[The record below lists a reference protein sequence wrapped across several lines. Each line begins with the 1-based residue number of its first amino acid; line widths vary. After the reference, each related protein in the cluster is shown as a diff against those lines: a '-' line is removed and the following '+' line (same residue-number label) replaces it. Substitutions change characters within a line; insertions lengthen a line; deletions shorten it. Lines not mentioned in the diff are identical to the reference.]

1 LSLSL
6 LSSAAV
12 DRLLAEIYQEEIVE
26 FLQTL
31 IRVPTVNPP
40 GDVRAA
46 SEIARTTL
54 VANGFSSQI
63 VGVDEERPNLIASVG
78 QGNPVLCFNAH
89 LDVVPPGEL
98 GAWTSPPFGAVI
110 ENGRIYGRGAGDDK
124 ASVTAQ
130 VMAGVA
136 LARSR
141 IPLTGQ
147 LVITEVADEEMGGPA
162 GTALLINGGHVKP
175 NWVIVGEQTL
185 NTVAIGEKGLAGM
198 RLTVTGKT
206 AHAALSSEGVN
217 AIEGMALIISA
228 IRRELWPKLAD
239 RTSPHFLPSSGSIT
253 KITGGVRENVV
264 PDRCEIYLDRRTIP
278 GEEPA
283 AVRDEVLAIAR
294 DAIAGIDG
302 MTVMAELDSEYC
314 PASSSD
320 PNSPH
325 VQAMLAANRHLGLSP
340 KLTGFNM
347 ATDGRYFSRAGFPT
361 IIYGPGNPRL
371 AHVANEWV
379 GIDEVVDATKAYA
392 LTALQLLGQHRE
404 LA

>member
-1 LSLSL
+1 MNFSSLTST
-6 LSSAAV
+6 AV
-12 DRLLAEIYQEEIVE
+12 DRLLSEIREEDIVK
-26 FLQTL
+26 FLQQL
-31 IRVPTVNPP
+31 VRVPSVNPP

-46 SEIARTTL
+46 SEIVKSTL
-54 VANGFSSQI
+54 AANGFSTRT
-63 VGVDEERPNLIASVG
+63 VGVDDQRPNLIASFG

-89 LDVVPPGEL
+89 LDVVPSGEL
-98 GAWTSPPFGAVI
+98 VAWTHPPFAAAI
-110 ENGRIYGRGAGDDK
+110 ENGRVYGRGAGDDK

-136 LARSR
+136 LARSG
-141 IPLTGQ
+141 IPLAGQ

-162 GTALLINGGHVKP
+162 GTALLINEEHIRP
-175 NWVIVGEQTL
+175 DWVIVGEQTL

-217 AIEGMALIISA
+217 AIEGMALVISA
-228 IRRELWPKLAD
+228 IRRELWPKLAN

-253 KITGGVRENVV
+253 KIVGGVRENVV

-278 GEEPA
+278 GEDPIS
-283 AVRDEVLAIAR
+283 VRDEVLAIAR
-294 DAIAGIDG
+294 EATRGIDG
-302 MTVMAELDSEYC
+302 MSVTADLDSEYC

-320 PNSPH
+320 PDSPH
-325 VQAMLAANRHLGLSP
+325 VNAMLAANQYLGLSQE
-340 KLTGFNM
+340 LTGFNM

-371 AHVANEWV
+371 AHVADEWV
-379 GIDEVVDATKAYA
+379 GIDEVVSATKAYA
-392 LTALQLLGQHRE
+392 LTALQLLGQNGE